1 MSGEFYEEQAF
12 LIFFLLVYLAIIL
25 LEDISIS
32 PTRYFDQ
39 RLLNFNNYFSSHV
52 DYIFFVKSVY
62 KQQHLRSSIDLDMPK
77 IKPGTLTVGVVRNNL
92 KGRIERFVAS
102 DVLAMIKKLG
112 TPTYFLTFSCADQR
126 LEKLTHIIKKL
137 KNLDL
142 MRRN

>member
-1 MSGEFYEEQAF
+1 M
-12 LIFFLLVYLAIIL
+12 
-25 LEDISIS
+25 
-32 PTRYFDQ
+32 
-39 RLLNFNNYFSSHV
+39 
-52 DYIFFVKSVY
+52 Y

-102 DVLAMIKKLG
+102 DVLAMTKKIG